1 MEQCL
6 AIKII
11 EVSLLNI
18 VEIEELLCVCH
29 IVSLNCKP
37 ESPVVWVSD
46 LERKFWL
53 QRLFNNDLVSVKASA
68 HLIYLE

>member
-29 IVSLNCKP
+29 VVSLNCKP
-37 ESPVVWVSD
+37 ESPVVGVSD
-46 LERKFWL
+46 LERKFW
-53 QRLFNNDLVSVKASA
+53 F
-68 HLIYLE
+68 

>member
-18 VEIEELLCVCH
+18 VEIEKLLCVYH
-29 IVSLNCKP
+29 VVSLNCKP
-37 ESPVVWVSD
+37 ESPVVGVSD
-46 LERKFWL
+46 LERKF
-53 QRLFNNDLVSVKASA
+53 LF
-68 HLIYLE
+68 